1 MPRSRSFRPSYGP
14 GSDATPFQ
22 PSTTL
27 WMDRAQDGWVHHN
40 DWHWKCS
47 FMDLDVS
54 DRVVFED
61 NTIADTEPHISPHGT
76 HMSLVMVVVV
86 VVVVA
91 VVVVVVVVEV
101 RACVHMYLSFPSYF
115 YTRVCFFYKKKACGN
130 CRRYAIML
138 MLAESDHVV
147 LYIPS

>member
-1 MPRSRSFRPSYGP
+1 
-14 GSDATPFQ
+14 
-22 PSTTL
+22 
-27 WMDRAQDGWVHHN
+27 
-40 DWHWKCS
+40 
-47 FMDLDVS
+47 MDLDVS

-91 VVVVVVVVEV
+91 VVVVVVVVAV